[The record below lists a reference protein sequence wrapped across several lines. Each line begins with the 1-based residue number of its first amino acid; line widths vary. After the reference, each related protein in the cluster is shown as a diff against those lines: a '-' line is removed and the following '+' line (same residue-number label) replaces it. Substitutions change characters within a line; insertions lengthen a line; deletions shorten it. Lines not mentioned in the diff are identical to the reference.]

1 MRMLLIALLA
11 ELLTVTTAYLSD
23 TYAIIDSTETSLAMQ
38 VINILKAT
46 RQNNDSFTFYIQPGT
61 YNATNGTQTE
71 FYYFSNIT
79 LQKDPRSSGEVIIQC
94 PNFTDDGDFNSLG
107 FINCS
112 EISIIGLIFT
122 KCGQKSSASYFGNV
136 SNSRIVNSTF
146 RNNCNNGLEIYFGRN
161 ISIINCTIESNVGR
175 QNDCID
181 FLIQRVTNLY
191 GGPGLRIALQDIA
204 DTTITVENCTFRNNI
219 ALKSISYDDN
229 DDSRPYNYIPFGN
242 GGGIYVNLNIVTNVT
257 IKITNC
263 HFYNNTALHHGGG
276 IVVFMIASHGNRV
289 EVTDCDFIE
298 NKAIGYPLLNQ
309 IDGPILKYDDKFIAE
324 INRNFSIENFNE
336 SIRDVLLHIPSQK
349 IQEAGGFGG
358 AIIVNFFRKCEH
370 NQIFIKRS
378 TFKKNVAIGAAAIGI
393 FMWEALSSITSG
405 INSNRAWF
413 SRYA

>member
-46 RQNNDSFTFYIQPGT
+46 RQNNDSFTFYIHPGT

-112 EISIIGLIFT
+112 EISIIGLTFT

-146 RNNCNNGLEIYFGRN
+146 HNNRNNGLEIYFGRN

-181 FLIQRVTNLY
+181 FLIQQVTNLY

-229 DDSRPYNYIPFGN
+229 DSRPYNYIPFGN
-242 GGGIYVNLNIVTNVT
+242 GGGIYVNLNNVTNVT

-263 HFYNNTALHHGGG
+263 HFYNNTALHQGGG

-309 IDGPILKYDDKFIAE
+309 IDGPISKFDDKFIAE

-349 IQEAGGFGG
+349 IQGAGGFGG

-393 FMWEALSSITSG
+393 FMWESLSSITSG